1 MDLHG
6 TMRVLGDGV
15 RGAGLAVRARSAA
28 QFRCVARCFAGARYF
43 KIFGSNATMSAAPN
57 WSSIKTSCFLV
68 SSSSQRLF
76 FFFPF
81 LLHLLQRQMSDYI
94 PTFDLNVLATEDDE
108 DDVGFDLNIPATQV
122 DDDNDMIN
130 VSELQ
135 DADDNEPQDDNDNDV
150 DVDDEP

>member
-108 DDVGFDLNIPATQV
+108 DDVGFDLNIPATQ
-122 DDDNDMIN
+122 MLKKKKKT
-130 VSELQ
+130 SRLHKLTTTTT
-135 DADDNEPQDDNDNDV
+135 
-150 DVDDEP
+150 